1 MDTAVQDNPLF
12 ELLRDIETRSRQK
25 ALGIPQQLEVRKT
38 WSGIGFRLGASRLLA
53 PFGEVSELLT
63 VPRLTR
69 IPGAR
74 PWVLGL
80 ANIRGSLLPILD
92 MSHFI
97 EGEECEIGG
106 RTRLLVV
113 NMKGV
118 AAGLM
123 VDEVYGLRHFF
134 DEEKTE
140 FFPQTSERMMS
151 YLSGAY
157 QRDGD
162 YWGVFSLA
170 QLSQDAHF
178 KEVASPT

>member
-1 MDTAVQDNPLF
+1 MAAAVEDNPLF

-25 ALGIPQQLEVRKT
+25 ALGIPQQLEVRDS
-38 WSGIGFRLGASRLLA
+38 WSGISFRLGRIRLLA

-63 VPRLTR
+63 LPPLTR

-92 MSHFI
+92 MGNFI
-97 EGEECEIGG
+97 EGEAIDINH
-106 RTRLLVV
+106 RTRLMVI
-113 NMKGV
+113 NIKGV
-118 AAGLM
+118 AAGLV

-134 DEEKTE
+134 DEEKTA
-140 FFPQTSERMMS
+140 FFPQTSQQMMH

-157 QRDGD
+157 LQDGN
-162 YWGVFSLA
+162 YWGVFSLLR
-170 QLSQDAHF
+170 LSQDARF
-178 KEVASPT
+178 REVAVRK